1 MSKLV
6 NDLSKKKL
14 KIPKQMN
21 KLKDYI
27 SESSNRSLGNSKE
40 QFLFN
45 SIPIYINP
53 ELFFL
58 DDKSNIKQVIDIVQ
72 KNIPFYLVS
81 GVDVIYVG
89 DFQEFQEKRFNAAYQ
104 DGAIYVINVQDN
116 AKDMADDIVH
126 EIAHSVEEKHA
137 EHIYGDGRLQNE
149 FLGKRERLYQI
160 LKANNEH
167 SQEYKNLFHTLEYND
182 KFDDYLVNQIGY
194 KKLRS
199 YIEGLFYSPYA
210 TTSIREYFARGF
222 EAYFLFKDHKY
233 LANTSPVLYNKL
245 ETLADME

>member
-1 MSKLV
+1 MSNL
-6 NDLSKKKL
+6 KK
-14 KIPKQMN
+14 
-21 KLKDYI
+21 YI
-27 SESSNRSLGNSKE
+27 NESSNRSKISSKE
-40 QFLFN
+40 QYIFN
-45 SIPIYINP
+45 TIPVYINP

-58 DDKSNIKQVIDIVQ
+58 DGQSNIRQVIDMVE
-72 KNIPFYLVS
+72 KSVPLHLAS

-89 DFQEFQEKRFNAAYQ
+89 DFQEFEKKRFNAAYE

-116 AKDMADDIVH
+116 SKDMADDIVH
-126 EIAHSVEEKHA
+126 EIAHAAEEKHA
-137 EHIYGDGRLQNE
+137 ALLYGDGDLQRE

-160 LKANNEH
+160 LKVNNEN
-167 SQEYKNLFHTLEYND
+167 SEEYKNLFHTLEYD
-182 KFDDYLVNQIGY
+182 IKFDDYLVNQIGY

-210 TTSIREYFARGF
+210 ATSIREYFARGF

>member
-1 MSKLV
+1 M
-6 NDLSKKKL
+6 NDLKK
-14 KIPKQMN
+14 
-21 KLKDYI
+21 YI
-27 SESSNRSLGNSKE
+27 NESSNRSKINSKE
-40 QFLFN
+40 QFLFGT
-45 SIPIYINP
+45 IPVYINP

-58 DDKSNIKQVIDIVQ
+58 DGHSNIKQVIGMVE
-72 KNIPFYLVS
+72 KNVPSHLAS
-81 GVDVIYVG
+81 EVDVIYVG
-89 DFQEFQEKRFNAAYQ
+89 DFEEFEKKRFNAAYQ

-116 AKDMADDIVH
+116 SKDMADDIVH
-126 EIAHSVEEKHA
+126 EIAHAVEEKHA
-137 EHIYGDGRLQNE
+137 DLLYGDGRLQRE

-160 LKANNEH
+160 LKANNED
-167 SQEYKNLFHTLEYND
+167 SQEYKNLFHTLEYD
-182 KFDDYLVNQIGY
+182 IKLDDYLVNQVGY

-222 EAYFLFKDHKY
+222 EAYFLFRDHKY